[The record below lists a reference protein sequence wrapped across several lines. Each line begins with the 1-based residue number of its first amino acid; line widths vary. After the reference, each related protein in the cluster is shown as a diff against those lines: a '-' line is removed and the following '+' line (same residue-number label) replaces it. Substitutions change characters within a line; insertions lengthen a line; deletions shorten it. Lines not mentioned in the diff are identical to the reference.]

1 MPDSILA
8 GINQEVTQIEL
19 LSNVTFLLAA
29 MLERMPRVTGND
41 QVATSIEVIPQI
53 TFAANQDIR
62 NIIGAIG
69 GLTNIG
75 GKSAAGTVD
84 ALNMAGTVNIYNN
97 IIVS

>member
-1 MPDSILA
+1 
-8 GINQEVTQIEL
+8 
-19 LSNVTFLLAA
+19 
-29 MLERMPRVTGND
+29 MPRVTGND
-41 QVATSIEVIPQI
+41 QVSASIELMPQI

-62 NIIGAIG
+62 NITGVIA

>member
-62 NIIGAIG
+62 NIT

>member
-62 NIIGAIG
+62 NIT

-75 GKSAAGTVD
+75 GKPAVISVD